1 MFIHENAI
9 ESVVCEVASILSRPQ
24 CVKWFQ
30 KPNYADQLTEGQTM
44 ANQSSCDLR
53 INACVWVLS
62 NTKHKKYPELTK
74 NHCGINAS
82 SNSVMIAFR

>member
-1 MFIHENAI
+1 
-9 ESVVCEVASILSRPQ
+9 
-24 CVKWFQ
+24 
-30 KPNYADQLTEGQTM
+30 M

-74 NHCGINAS
+74 NHYGTNAS
-82 SNSVMIAFR
+82 RNSVMIALGNVFLSIRLQAIT